1 MSSDTIRN
9 TFVWTSLDKITLCLR
24 VAPLSDANRTKIN
37 WLQMIG
43 GHFPFHNY
51 QIQRVWQKHHTI
63 LGETWGNNSIWMTVI
78 FNSDGPSLALIS
90 APAVLTV
97 INMTK
102 RLQDILT
109 VLFDNVFQLITIL
122 WISRVKPI
130 NCDYFLLLSE

>member
-1 MSSDTIRN
+1 
-9 TFVWTSLDKITLCLR
+9 
-24 VAPLSDANRTKIN
+24 
-37 WLQMIG
+37 
-43 GHFPFHNY
+43 
-51 QIQRVWQKHHTI
+51 
-63 LGETWGNNSIWMTVI
+63 MTVI

-130 NCDYFLLLSE
+130 NFLKLCQFFVKEAKVKIALKISSKAGR